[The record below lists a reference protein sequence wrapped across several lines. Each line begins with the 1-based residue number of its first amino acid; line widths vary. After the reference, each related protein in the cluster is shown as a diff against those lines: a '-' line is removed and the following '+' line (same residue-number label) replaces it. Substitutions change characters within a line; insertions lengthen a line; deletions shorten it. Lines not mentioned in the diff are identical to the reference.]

1 MVAAMK
7 MRMIKLRPE
16 FLMKMLEGKT
26 NSYASNLPDDT
37 ELLDV
42 KYDLFSNQVLAIVR
56 SNSFEDV
63 PESYPIEE
71 FNVIYTPEFSL
82 VYSPRTKEP
91 QPMISSKTQPLPAI
105 SLKPES
111 QPAKEIRI
119 QSSSDTSE
127 VEEEFTP
134 KQRRLLSFTAEDEN
148 VIVKPIQFLRKEW
161 GDINDVVKSLGGK
174 WVKDDVGSSY
184 WAIPRQQT

>member
-1 MVAAMK
+1 MK

-16 FLMKMLEGKT
+16 FLMKILQGKT

-42 KYDLFSNQVLAIVR
+42 KYDLFSNQVIAIVR
-56 SNSFEDV
+56 SDSFEDV

-71 FNVIYTPEFSL
+71 FNVDYTPEFSL
-82 VYSPRTKEP
+82 VYSPSTKER
-91 QPMISSKTQPLPAI
+91 QPVISSKTQPLPAA

-111 QPAKEIRI
+111 QSTKEIRI
-119 QSSSDTSE
+119 QPGSDTSE

-134 KQRRLLSFTAEDEN
+134 KQRGLLSFTVEDEN

-161 GDINDVVKSLGGK
+161 SDINDIVKSLGGK
-174 WVKDDVGSSY
+174 WVKDDAGSY

>member
-1 MVAAMK
+1 

-16 FLMKMLEGKT
+16 FLMKILQGKT

-37 ELLDV
+37 ELLDI

-71 FNVIYTPEFSL
+71 FNVIYTPEFSFS
-82 VYSPRTKEP
+82 YSPSTRER
-91 QPMISSKTQPLPAI
+91 QPMISSETQPPPAI
-105 SLKPES
+105 SLQSGS
-111 QPAKEIRI
+111 QPMKEMRV
-119 QSSSDTSE
+119 QPSSDTTE

-134 KQRRLLSFTAEDEN
+134 KQRRLLSFAVENEN
-148 VIVKPIQFLRKEW
+148 VIVRPIQFLRREW
-161 GDINDVVKSLGGK
+161 SDINDIVKSLGGK
-174 WVKDDVGSSY
+174 WVKDDAGSY
-184 WAIPRQQT
+184 WAIPHQQS